1 MAQTFAQ
8 LLPPNATTRQI
19 AETVNDIIRGR
30 INLLAGTNVTL
41 TPGSDNLTIAAS
53 GGGSAGAAG
62 APGVNGQDGF
72 DGEDS
77 FIPGPQGP
85 QGNPGVAGANGTIGV
100 NGAPG
105 EDGADGFDSFVPG
118 AQGPMGPMGATGMQG
133 LDGFDGEDSFIPGP
147 PGIAGAA
154 GAPGVGGSNNGTATL
169 DFGAFPGASDA
180 SVAVTG
186 QAGILSGSTVNAWLR
201 PAATADHTADE
212 HLAETLLIFSGN
224 IVAGT
229 GFTIYG
235 VNYSTLFEPVTAGR
249 GLPGGG
255 GQAGGTGTR
264 IYGQWSVSWSWS

>member
-41 TPGSDNLTIAAS
+41 TPGTDNLTIAAS
-53 GGGSAGAAG
+53 GGGGAGT
-62 APGVNGQDGF
+62 PGTPGMNGMDGF

-85 QGNPGVAGANGTIGV
+85 QGNPGVAGVSGAIGV

-147 PGIAGAA
+147 PGVAGAA
-154 GAPGVGGSNNGTATL
+154 GAAGVGAVNTGITAI
-169 DFGAFPGASDA
+169 DFGAFPGKSDT

-186 QAGILSGSTVNAWLR
+186 QAGILALSTVNAWLVR
-201 PAATADHTADE
+201 VATADHSADE
-212 HLAETLLIFSGN
+212 HLVETIKGFAGN
-224 IVAGT
+224 IVVGT
-229 GFTIYG
+229 GFTIYATNSG
-235 VNYSTLFEPVTAGR
+235 SLTAPDGS
-249 GLPGGG
+249 
-255 GQAGGTGTR
+255 ASR
-264 IYGQWSVSWSWS
+264 IYGQWAVSWSWS